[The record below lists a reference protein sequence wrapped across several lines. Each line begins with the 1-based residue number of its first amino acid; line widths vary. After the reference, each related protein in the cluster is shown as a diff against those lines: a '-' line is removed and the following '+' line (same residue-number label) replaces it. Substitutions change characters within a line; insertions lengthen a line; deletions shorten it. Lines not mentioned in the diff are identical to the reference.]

1 MAPSAGAGILGSM
14 TDLPAPAPDWGLF
27 LDFDGT
33 LVELRRH
40 PGEVE
45 APESLAALLLS
56 LLDAFDGA
64 VAIVSGRSVDGLER
78 LLAPLQLPLAGVHG
92 LERRDARGILH
103 RDTGAAALLARVR
116 AAVERFVGER
126 EGLLWEDKGGAIAV
140 HFRAAPE
147 RADEV
152 RGFLEDQSAAVGEGF
167 HVQPG
172 KAVFELK
179 PAGRDK
185 GRVVAEFMREPP
197 FAGRTPVFVGDDRT
211 DEDAFAWVNDHGG
224 ISVRVGDGDWPT
236 VAQYGLVSVSEAVEW
251 LAGLPAHL
259 GRHHGPAPAGP
270 AGPRV

>member
-1 MAPSAGAGILGSM
+1 MSA
-14 TDLPAPAPDWGLF
+14 LPEPAPDWGLF

-56 LLDAFDGA
+56 LLEAFDGA

-103 RDTGAAALLARVR
+103 RDTGAASLLARAR
-116 AAVERFVGER
+116 DAVERFVGER
-126 EGLLWEDKGGAIAV
+126 EGLHWEDKGGAIAV
-140 HFRAAPE
+140 HFRGAPE

-152 RGFLEDQSAAVGEGF
+152 RSFLEDQSAAIGDGF

-179 PAGRDK
+179 PAARDK

-224 ISVRVGDGDWPT
+224 VSIRVGGGDRPT
-236 VAQYGLVSVSEAVEW
+236 VARHGLDSVAEAIEW
-251 LAGLPAHL
+251 LAGLPARL
-259 GRHHGPAPAGP
+259 GRHHDPAPADP
-270 AGPRV
+270 AR